1 LGGSKWCYREGIW
14 GAFENCKE
22 FASQGQPTSFKHIQ
36 SKKVI
41 CPLGLQVQEIH
52 ACPNDYNLYHGKEF
66 ENLQA
71 CPVFKALQYKIR
83 HDDPRDV
90 DGEVVKKK
98 ILAKVMWY
106 FPIIP
111 RLKHLFKNKSHT
123 KLMQWHK
130 EDHLK
135 DGMLRHPAHGIQ

>member
-1 LGGSKWCYREGIW
+1 
-14 GAFENCKE
+14 
-22 FASQGQPTSFKHIQ
+22 
-36 SKKVI
+36 
-41 CPLGLQVQEIH
+41 
-52 ACPNDYNLYHGKEF
+52 
-66 ENLQA
+66 LQA